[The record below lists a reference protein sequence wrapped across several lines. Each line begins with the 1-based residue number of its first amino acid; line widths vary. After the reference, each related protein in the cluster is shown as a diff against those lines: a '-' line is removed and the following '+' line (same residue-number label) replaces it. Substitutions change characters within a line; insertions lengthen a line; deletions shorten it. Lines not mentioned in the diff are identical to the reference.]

1 MKITVIEV
9 NNNIIGIKER
19 LNDIEEQIKRLN
31 TDFVIL
37 PELSTCGYI
46 PNKDVWK
53 YAEDNG
59 NITKKWAIEMAK
71 KYHIYIGAGFVEL
84 KDNDIYNSY
93 LIANKDGIL
102 GVVRKNEPESN
113 IFKRG
118 KFNHIIKTPLG
129 NIAISICFDSHKKDF
144 YDAIKNEKIS
154 MIIMPHAWPTN
165 KKNEKK
171 DIKKII
177 NLVKSYY
184 ESFNCQVIFANAYGN
199 FSKMKGITGLL
210 MNPRKYKLNGNSII
224 YNGKINFKNLTMDC
238 EITPKKRIKDIT
250 FYDNWIDKGSFIFR
264 KIILP
269 LDIKRGIKLYNKSK
283 KNNFK

>member
-9 NNNIIGIKER
+9 NNNIIGIKNR
-19 LNDIEEQIKRLN
+19 LNDIEEQIKILN

-37 PELSTCGYI
+37 PEVSTCGYI
-46 PNKDVWK
+46 PNKDIWK

-93 LIANKDGIL
+93 LIANEDKVF

-118 KFNHIIKTPLG
+118 KFSHIIKTPLG
-129 NIAISICFDSHKKDF
+129 NIAIGICFDCHKKEF
-144 YDAIKNEKIS
+144 YDAIKDEEIS
-154 MIIMPHAWPTN
+154 IIIMPHAWPTN
-165 KKNEKK
+165 QKNKND

-177 NLVKSYY
+177 TLVSCYY
-184 ESFNCQVIFANAYGN
+184 ESFNCPVIFANAYGD
-199 FSKMKGITGLL
+199 FSKMKGITGII
-210 MNPRKYKLNGNSII
+210 MNPKKYKLNGNSII
-224 YNGKINFKNLTMDC
+224 YNGKVDFKNLTINC
-238 EITPKKRIKDIT
+238 EITPRKRIKDIV
-250 FYDNWIDKGSFIFR
+250 FYDNWIDKGSLIFR
-264 KIILP
+264 SIILP
-269 LDIKRGIKLYNKSK
+269 LDIKREIKLYNKSK